1 MKILLVDDEQIALDS
16 LKRLMR
22 RRGYKQVE
30 TCSDSE
36 EAVDLIK
43 ESDFDIVFLDLLM
56 PRLDGLQVLEAVKP
70 FKPNSEFIMLTA
82 VDDVSTAV
90 KALQLGAYDY
100 LVKPVDNDRLL
111 LVVERAYERRGLL
124 AGLAGTSSGKAEASV
139 PEQFSIVLTKSPRMK
154 ELLSYALIMA
164 RSGNSVMVT
173 GESGT
178 GKELLAQGIH
188 AASPMKDGPFVAVN
202 VSSVSESLFE
212 SQFFGHVKGAFTG
225 ATNDYKGYFEQA
237 DGGTLFLDEIGDLP
251 VNLQTKFLRVLE
263 EKTVRRLGDQKS
275 IPVNVRIVSATN
287 RDLDE
292 SCQNGTF
299 RLDLLYRLKQ
309 AHIHLPPLRER
320 EGDIGYLAE
329 HFLEKFSEQHNKNII
344 GYSKEAYNLLETMTF
359 PGNVRELLSLVEHS
373 VLICDEEIIQ
383 PHHLGKSETQQSS
396 PFARTLCSL
405 KEDAERHLAFV
416 LMQTQGDR
424 KKTAEILGV
433 SVRHVQRRLAELKKT
448 PQWKPL
454 LGDI

>member
-22 RRGYKQVE
+22 RRGYKEVE
-30 TCSDSE
+30 TCGDSE
-36 EAVDLIK
+36 EAVKLIK
-43 ESDFDIVFLDLLM
+43 QSDFDLVLLDLLM

-70 FKPNSEFIMLTA
+70 YKPHCEFIMLTA
-82 VDDVSTAV
+82 VDDLSTAV

-124 AGLAGTSSGKAEASV
+124 AGLAGASSGKGEITV
-139 PEQFSIVLTKSPRMK
+139 PEQFSAVFTKSPRMK
-154 ELLSYALIMA
+154 ELLSYALIMG
-164 RSGNSVMVT
+164 RSGNSIMIT

-188 AASPMKDGPFVAVN
+188 KASPVQTGPFVAVN

-225 ATNDYKGYFEQA
+225 ASNDYKGYFEQA
-237 DGGTLFLDEIGDLP
+237 EGGTLFLDEIGDLP

-275 IPVNVRIVSATN
+275 TPVNVRIVSATN

-299 RLDLLYRLKQ
+299 RLDLFYRLKQ

-329 HFLEKFSEQHNKNII
+329 YFLKKFSGQHNKKII
-344 GYSKEAYNLLETMTF
+344 GYSMEAYNLLESMSF
-359 PGNVRELLSLVEHS
+359 PGNVRELMSLVEHS
-373 VLICDEEIIQ
+373 VLICDEEVIYPRHI
-383 PHHLGKSETQQSS
+383 GKSDVRQS

-405 KEDAERHLAFV
+405 KEDTERHLAYV
-416 LMQTQGDR
+416 LVQTQGDR

-448 PQWKPL
+448 PQWEPL